1 MRLFDLASC
10 LPLLRRGFHLSVF
23 GVVVFAFCQDLLA
36 QTAGA
41 DPVMQVCAWP
51 DAKKISYRLDDSG
64 QWNGVDADLAKDWA
78 KGLGLR
84 VQFVESS
91 LGSVVQDLTRKKCHV
106 AMFGIPITQE
116 LSAQL
121 RFSKPTLFS
130 ELHGVVHRWGRV
142 VRQWSDVDRP
152 GVVISVV
159 QSSPQARQISQMIRH
174 AKVEFSASPVIS
186 EYDVESGRADIWLT
200 DVFTATEVQHIK
212 DWALVVRA
220 PAGFVRTLYGFAVAR
235 DDDSW
240 ANKMDSFVRDIKRDG
255 RLQRVAES
263 YGLGKWVVTR

>member
-1 MRLFDLASC
+1 
-10 LPLLRRGFHLSVF
+10 
-23 GVVVFAFCQDLLA
+23 
-36 QTAGA
+36 
-41 DPVMQVCAWP
+41 MQVCAWP
-51 DAKKISYRLDDSG
+51 DAKKISYRLDGSG

-91 LGSVVQDLTRKKCHV
+91 LSSVVQDLSKKKCHV

-159 QSSPQARQISQMIRH
+159 QSSPQARQINQMIRH
-174 AKVEFSASPVIS
+174 AKVEFSTSPVIS

-200 DVFTATEVQHIK
+200 DVFTAKEVQYIK
-212 DWALVVRA
+212 DWVFLVQA
-220 PAGFVRTLYGFAVAR
+220 PPEFSRTLYGFAVAR
-235 DDDSW
+235 DDESW
-240 ANKMDSFVRDIKRDG
+240 ANKMDLFVRDIKRDG